1 MTPQSQATRE
11 ALIIGVLNAWGGFP
25 ISTREIGDSV
35 HPAGGHTWVL
45 GTLHHLVAKGEVERW
60 RPSGSRTYYWRR

>member
-11 ALIIGVLNAWGGFP
+11 ALVLSVLSIHGGFP

-35 HPAGGHTWVL
+35 HPAGGHNWVL
-45 GTLHHLVAKGEVERW
+45 ATLHQLTARGQIERW
-60 RPSGSRTYYWRR
+60 CVGHRYYWRR